1 MSRFAFLAVVRLV
14 IRRLELDAEESGKVL
29 ADDEESKGAVFSD
42 FDGAG
47 SETVDG
53 GDSPRFAKSRA
64 DNVSTGV
71 TGEGDHGVISSDDS
85 LGEVTSDVVSD
96 TIFRQVGHATAL
108 IPKEEVV
115 ESSAVVDGAPDS
127 LIFRSGVVVTRS
139 MLKANILV
147 NTIPKHLSGILSN
160 EIAKEEH
167 HRVILNGSDRGS
179 MFDLAVI

>member
-1 MSRFAFLAVVRLV
+1 MSRFTFLAVVRLV

-64 DNVSTGV
+64 DNISTGV

-115 ESSAVVDGAPDS
+115 ESSAVVDGAPYNLAGVLWMVDVLETGILIDS
-127 LIFRSGVVVTRS
+127 V
-139 MLKANILV
+139 
-147 NTIPKHLSGILSN
+147 PKHLSRILSN
-160 EIAKEEH
+160 EIAEKLH
-167 HRVILNGSDRGS
+167 H
-179 MFDLAVI
+179 